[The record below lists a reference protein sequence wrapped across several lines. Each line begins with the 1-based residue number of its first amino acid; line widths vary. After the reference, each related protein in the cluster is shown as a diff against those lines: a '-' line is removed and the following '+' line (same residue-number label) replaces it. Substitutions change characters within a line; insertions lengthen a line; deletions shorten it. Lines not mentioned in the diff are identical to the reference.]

1 MRFLTALLSIAGY
14 AAAAQFSGELIFPP
28 EQIHN
33 HSSSVVE
40 LPNGDLLAC
49 WYHGSGER
57 TADDVLIQGARWN
70 HATGKWTAPFLL
82 ADTPGFPDTNPVL
95 YIDSQH
101 RLFFLWAVIV
111 AHQWESALMKYRIS
125 TDYQQADGPPRWEFQ
140 DNIIL
145 VPRNMAAR
153 TREYAGAAA
162 DGTGQAADRAR
173 RLIQHAEDE
182 YYSRMGWFTRTHP
195 IELPSGRMLV
205 PLYSDGFS
213 FGIMAISDDH
223 GYTWTGSEPI
233 TGAGGVQ
240 PTVVRKKDGTL
251 VAYLRDNGPP
261 PKRALVSE
269 SHDDGVSWTTARDS
283 DIPNP
288 GTSLEVIRLRDG
300 NWIMVY
306 NDIERGRYSLAAAI
320 SDDEGTTWKWKRHLD
335 GRPDRES
342 KDQYHYPSVI
352 QGADGAIHVAYSY
365 YTPAGQTIK
374 HVRFDE
380 DWVKAGDPR

>member
-1 MRFLTALLSIAGY
+1 
-14 AAAAQFSGELIFPP
+14 
-28 EQIHN
+28 
-33 HSSSVVE
+33 

-153 TREYAGAAA
+153 SREYAGAAA